1 MNGSRSTSIPK
12 WRLSKPG
19 NMKVFVSGSTGFIG
33 IQLVKRLADEGHTVH
48 ALYRSPFKAD
58 LIKHQNVI
66 LFKGDILDLKSLEQ
80 ALAGCDEAYHTAAFA
95 GVWAKD
101 PSLIFKLNVDGALNV
116 IEAAGRHGVRR
127 VVLTSTAGI
136 LGPSEKEAVH
146 ESSPA
151 PKSFFTDYE
160 ASKFQL
166 EQQILGRTET
176 DPEVVIVN
184 PTRVYGPG
192 YLSESNGVT
201 KMIKQYV
208 EGKWRMIPGDG
219 NSSGN
224 YVYVEDVVS
233 GHLLAMQKGRPGE
246 RYVLGGEN
254 ISYNQLFEFV
264 RQASGVRY
272 RLFKIPLW
280 IMLAA
285 AGVMKFISLVS
296 GQPPLIIPDL
306 VRKFNHNWVVSSQKA
321 RDDLGYQAID
331 ASTGILQTV
340 QWIKNTKS

>member
-1 MNGSRSTSIPK
+1 
-12 WRLSKPG
+12 
-19 NMKVFVSGSTGFIG
+19 MKVFVSGATGFIG
-33 IQLVKRLADEGHTVH
+33 IQLVKRLADDGHTVH
-48 ALYRSPFKAD
+48 ALYRSQSKAD
-58 LIKHQNVI
+58 LIKHQNII
-66 LFKGDILDLKSLEQ
+66 LFKGDILDKVSLDR
-80 ALAGCDEAYHTAAFA
+80 AMADCDEAYHTAAFA

-101 PSLIFKLNVDGALNV
+101 PSLIFTLNVDGALNV
-116 IEAAGRHGVRR
+116 IEVAGKHGVRR

-136 LGPSEKEAVH
+136 LGPSQGDAVH

-151 PKSFFTDYE
+151 PGSFFTDYE

-166 EQQILGRTET
+166 EQQVLGRIENN
-176 DPEVVIVN
+176 PEVVVVN

-208 EGKWRMIPGDG
+208 EGKWRLIPGDG
-219 NSSGN
+219 QSSGN

-254 ISYNQLFEFV
+254 ISYNQFFELV
-264 RQASGVRY
+264 RETSGVRH

-285 AGVMKFISLVS
+285 AGVMKFISLLS
-296 GQPPLIIPDL
+296 GRPPMIVPDL
-306 VRKFNHNWVVSSQKA
+306 VRKFNHNWLVSSQKA
-321 RDDLGYQAID
+321 KDDLGYQAID
-331 ASTGILQTV
+331 ARTGILQTV
-340 QWIKNTKS
+340 QWIKNSEQ